1 MEADTVENI
10 TLGEFDELV
19 GRSYTVAA
27 EIETLE
33 RTVLKPLRE
42 RLDNLDSQIL
52 EHLTKLDMTSFKSK
66 HGTVVRSNRYS
77 VQTPKTMQE
86 KREFFR
92 WLNEKGPEVY
102 WSYATVNSQ
111 SLNALY
117 KAELEV
123 AKADGNLEFKIP
135 GIGEPTATPIL
146 SRRKK

>member
-1 MEADTVENI
+1 MEVTEQAPI
-10 TLGEFDELV
+10 TLADFEELV
-19 GRSYTVAA
+19 GRSYKLADEIA
-27 EIETLE
+27 ELE
-33 RTVLKPLRE
+33 RVTLKPMKE

-77 VQTPKTMQE
+77 VQTPKTIEE
-86 KREFFR
+86 KKEFFR

-123 AKADGNLEFKIP
+123 AKEEGNLEFKIP

>member
-1 MEADTVENI
+1 MSDNI
-10 TLGEFDELV
+10 TLADFEELV
-19 GRSYTVAA
+19 GQSYKLADEIA
-27 EIETLE
+27 EME
-33 RTVLKPLRE
+33 RVTLKPMKE

-77 VQTPKTMQE
+77 VQTPKSIQE
-86 KREFFR
+86 KKEFFE
-92 WLNEKGPEVY
+92 WLNSKGDEVY
-102 WSYATVNSQ
+102 WSYTSVNSQ

-123 AKADGNLEFKIP
+123 AKSEGNLEFKIP